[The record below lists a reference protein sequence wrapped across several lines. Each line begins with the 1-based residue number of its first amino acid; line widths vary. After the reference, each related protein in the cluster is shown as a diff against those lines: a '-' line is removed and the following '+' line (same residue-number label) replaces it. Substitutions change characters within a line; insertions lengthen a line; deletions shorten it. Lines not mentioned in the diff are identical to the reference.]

1 MRSINPRENI
11 VTKPLVLVALVF
23 GIVLLIVSG
32 IYVIEPASSL
42 PGFFPGHAAGEAT
55 HHYKHAIGALVVALV
70 LFAFA
75 WFQSKP
81 RKAA

>member
-1 MRSINPRENI
+1 MG
-11 VTKPLVLVALVF
+11 KPLVLIAVIL
-23 GIVLLIVSG
+23 GIVLLIVSAV
-32 IYVIEPASSL
+32 YVIEPASAL
-42 PGFFPGHAAGEAT
+42 PGFFPGHADGDAG

-70 LFAFA
+70 LFAFG